1 MCSPFIRKEA
11 NRYYW
16 LVKGQLI
23 PKSEPDNVVE
33 DYYLSYFKRL
43 WNNESGCMDEYERGF
58 EQAYKRRE
66 AEILDKSREHVAVLG
81 YN

>member
-16 LVKGQLI
+16 LVKGQLV
-23 PKSEPDNVVE
+23 PKSEPDTVVE
-33 DYYLSYFKRL
+33 DYYRSYFKRL

>member
-33 DYYLSYFKRL
+33 DYYHSYFKRL

>member
-11 NRYYW
+11 NRYFW

-23 PKSEPDNVVE
+23 PKSEPDTVVE
-33 DYYLSYFKRL
+33 DYYRSYFKRL

>member
-33 DYYLSYFKRL
+33 DYYRSYFKRL